1 MPKKSFKDN
10 PALAYLNTQGETQ
23 KTEIK
28 YGPETESPPEAKG
41 RRQKQEYWRV
51 CLNLRPEFKEYVNDE
66 AWKARKTAT
75 EYINDLIA
83 ADRVIK
89 QAGKGK

>member
-10 PALAYLNTQGETQ
+10 PALAYLNTQGETA
-23 KTEIK
+23 EIK
-28 YGPETESPPEAKG
+28 DRPETGRPDARG

-51 CLNLRPEFKEYVNDE
+51 CLNLRPEFKGYVGDE
-66 AWKARKTAT
+66 AWKARKTST

-83 ADRVIK
+83 ADMAIK
-89 QAGKGK
+89 QAGRGK

>member
-10 PALAYLNTQGETQ
+10 PALAYLNTQEETIETQ
-23 KTEIK
+23 RDPAA
-28 YGPETESPPEAKG
+28 GSQPEAKWH
-41 RRQKQEYWRV
+41 RQKQEYWRV

-83 ADRVIK
+83 ADMAIK
-89 QAGKGK
+89 QAGRGK